1 MGGIGPVIGGIRE
14 VTGVTVVDIEGRFDA
29 LSAPKTKTELH
40 ELIEGG
46 GGIFD
51 IRVDSKLIYSKHQTG
66 RFPEHDEILT
76 QLEALKT

>member
-1 MGGIGPVIGGIRE
+1 MAAAIKQEHGLE
-14 VTGVTVVDIEGRFDA
+14 
-29 LSAPKTKTELH
+29 S

-51 IRVDSKLIYSKHQTG
+51 IRVGSKLIYSKHQTG